1 MKFIVS
7 TSSLLKQ
14 LQTINGVISNK
25 VVIPI
30 LEYFLFE
37 IEDGKLTIT
46 GTDLEVSM
54 RSSLEVEANENGS
67 IAVPTRFTIDFL
79 KNLPEQ
85 PVTFTIDEEKFQI
98 DITSDNG
105 KYSIAG
111 EDPKD
116 FPKFPEVEGAS
127 ETSMPASVVQEAI
140 AKTIFAITDDDLRP
154 ALGGL
159 LVEMRG
165 DAIRFVSTDGN
176 RLVKFERSNVE
187 TGKDESFILP
197 KKALNL
203 LKASLPIDDV
213 PVSLSYN
220 NVNALFHIGNL
231 QMVCRL
237 IDEKFPDYEAAIPK
251 EAPNVLTV
259 ERHSLISALKRI
271 SIFSNKTT
279 YQVRFKIS
287 GSELQLSSQDMD
299 YNNEAFEK
307 LPCEYDGED
316 MEIGFNARF
325 IIEMMNNIESDKINI
340 NLNEYNKPGI
350 LLPEEQAENEDQL
363 MLIMPIVLNY
373 REDN

>member
-67 IAVPTRFTIDFL
+67 IAVPARFTIDFL

-259 ERHSLISALKRI
+259 ERQSLISALKRI

-325 IIEMMNNIESDKINI
+325 IIEMMNN
-340 NLNEYNKPGI
+340 
-350 LLPEEQAENEDQL
+350 
-363 MLIMPIVLNY
+363 
-373 REDN
+373 